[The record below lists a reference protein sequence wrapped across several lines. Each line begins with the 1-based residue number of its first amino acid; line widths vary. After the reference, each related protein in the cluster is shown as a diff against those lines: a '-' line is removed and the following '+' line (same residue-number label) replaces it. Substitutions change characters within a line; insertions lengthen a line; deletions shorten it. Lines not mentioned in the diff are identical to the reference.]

1 MFSIHFVWAWLAAW
15 NVALPYAVLALAVF
29 QLIHYWRKWHPRSWL
44 WMSSRLPFAAE
55 LDEAEELAHNIVLSL
70 PSVLVSAV
78 AAALLSGGG
87 LPAAI
92 VGAVVGACLPLLH
105 HIRKALPFDPY
116 RGAVGEVK
124 KAKPNNP
131 LVPILLLCMGLSAGS
146 SACGLL
152 AESQAKSVVPCDS
165 HDHEAQAKLL
175 AKGADCRARVI
186 ACNKTE
192 DPKACKSAVIE
203 ECDAFDVELCKEPK

>member
-1 MFSIHFVWAWLAAW
+1 
-15 NVALPYAVLALAVF
+15 
-29 QLIHYWRKWHPRSWL
+29 
-44 WMSSRLPFAAE
+44 MSSRLPFAAE

-70 PSVLVSAV
+70 PSVVVSAV

-87 LPAAI
+87 LPAAV

-124 KAKPNNP
+124 KAPRAP
-131 LVPILLLCMGLSAGS
+131 LLPMLLLCFGLFG
-146 SACGLL
+146 CGAL
-152 AESQAKSVVPCDS
+152 AQSQSKRLVPCDS
-165 HDHEAQAKLL
+165 HDHAAQLKLA
-175 AKGADCRARVI
+175 AKGAECRERVL

-192 DPKACKSAVIE
+192 DPAACKAPVIA
-203 ECDAFDVELCKEPK
+203 ECDAYDVELCEESK